1 MQFYFSSDYEI
12 CYSCMKRTLNSKIMA
27 LYYWLTFDDF
37 KLLLNFTNILD
48 CNNVLFLPDFCLL
61 WSRSKV
67 EKMEKLSSS
76 KAENSLI
83 VYVNGKCVSVVF
95 DLQDYNLL
103 WLDWFHWASICATRI
118 H

>member
-1 MQFYFSSDYEI
+1 M
-12 CYSCMKRTLNSKIMA
+12 
-27 LYYWLTFDDF
+27 
-37 KLLLNFTNILD
+37 
-48 CNNVLFLPDFCLL
+48 
-61 WSRSKV
+61 

-103 WLDWFHWASICATRI
+103 
-118 H
+118 